1 VALNFGK
8 CDMRGNLPANN
19 AFERAVRHR
28 GPRLAA
34 ARVLWPAAQ
43 LGR

>member
-1 VALNFGK
+1 
-8 CDMRGNLPANN
+8 MMANN
-19 AFERAVRHR
+19 AFERAVMQR

-34 ARVLWPAAQ
+34 ARVMWPAAE